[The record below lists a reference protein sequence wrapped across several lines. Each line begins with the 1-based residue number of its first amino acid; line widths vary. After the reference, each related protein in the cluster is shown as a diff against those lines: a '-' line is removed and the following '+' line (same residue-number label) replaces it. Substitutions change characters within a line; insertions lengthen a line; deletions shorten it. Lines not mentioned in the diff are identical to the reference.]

1 MYILLKHRMFMR
13 SKSLFIII
21 MIMILNGC
29 NGNKHE
35 QFEGYVEGENI
46 FLASPFYGVLN
57 HLAVQ
62 RGQQVKK
69 GELLYSLDPNPQ
81 LMNIIQIQG
90 ELAQAK
96 SQLNDL
102 KKPRRRE
109 EIDAIEAQ
117 IQQTNAQITLAD
129 IRVSRYQKLV
139 DKQASDKDSLDAALA
154 YLQQQ
159 KELKMQYEANLALA
173 KLGSREDLITAQ
185 QGVVDSLIAKL
196 NISQWELAQKTI
208 YAPAD
213 GVIFD
218 TYYRTGEYV
227 AAQQSVLSLLTP
239 ENIRIEFFVPLEFLA
254 QLKVGQNIS
263 FDCEG
268 CQKNNPAVISYISPD
283 AEYLPPLVYSRDN
296 SSKLVFRIKA
306 RINNP
311 SLFKPGQP
319 VMVNL

>member
-1 MYILLKHRMFMR
+1 MFMHL
-13 SKSLFIII
+13 KSLFIIF
-21 MIMILNGC
+21 MIIILNSCGS
-29 NGNKHE
+29 NEHG

-46 FLASPFYGVLN
+46 YLASPFYGVLM

-62 RGQQVKK
+62 RGQKVNK
-69 GELLYSLDPNPQ
+69 GQLLYSLDPNPQ
-81 LMNIIQIQG
+81 LMNISQIKG
-90 ELAQAK
+90 ELAQAQ
-96 SQLNDL
+96 SQLTDL
-102 KKPRRRE
+102 KKPRRLQ
-109 EIDAIEAQ
+109 EIEAIEAQ
-117 IQQTNAQITLAD
+117 IEQTNAQITLAD
-129 IRVSRYQKLV
+129 LRVSRYQKLV

-173 KLGSREDLITAQ
+173 KLGSRDDLITAQ
-185 QGVVDSLIAKL
+185 QGVVDSLIAKM
-196 NISQWELAQKTI
+196 NISQWELSQKTI

-239 ENIRIEFFVPLEFLA
+239 ENIRIEFFVPLEYLA
-254 QLKVGQNIS
+254 RLKVGQNIS

-268 CQKNNPAVISYISPD
+268 CQNNNLAVINYISPD
-283 AEYLPPLVYSRDN
+283 AEFLPPLVYSRDN
-296 SSKLVFRIKA
+296 SSKLVFRVKA
-306 RINNP
+306 RIMNP
-311 SLFKPGQP
+311 ASFKPGQP

>member
-1 MYILLKHRMFMR
+1 MFMR

>member
-1 MYILLKHRMFMR
+1 MR
-13 SKSLFIII
+13 LKSLFIFI

-29 NGNKHE
+29 NSNKHE

-69 GELLYSLDPNPQ
+69 GALLYSLDPNPQ

-96 SQLNDL
+96 SQLTDL
-102 KKPRRRE
+102 KRPRRPE

-159 KELKMQYEANLALA
+159 KELKLQYEANLALA
-173 KLGSREDLITAQ
+173 KLGSREDLIAAQ

-254 QLKVGQNIS
+254 QLKVGQKIS
-263 FDCEG
+263 FDCDG

-283 AEYLPPLVYSRDN
+283 AEYLPPLVYSQDN

-306 RINNP
+306 RINNS

>member
-1 MYILLKHRMFMR
+1 MR